1 YVSIPEDSVIPQ
13 DPPEAEELLIDVLMP
28 LRMRRIPPM
37 FAPHLWKVH
46 DATMN
51 NNARTNNICEG
62 WNNKFFNLVG
72 HYHPSVWRVIEWFQ
86 LEEATVSTIIQQD
99 GVGNPPRKRV
109 RRRYVQLQERIRN
122 LSLIFAKGKFVF
134 EGKVEFEGKV
144 VFEGKIVIEGR
155 SCMLQGKAML
165 LGKVLL
171 EGMIVIE
178 GKVVF
183 EEKSSFL
190 LIWVEFYFVAKGK
203 RK

>member
-1 YVSIPEDSVIPQ
+1 
-13 DPPEAEELLIDVLMP
+13 MP

-122 LSLIFAKGKFVF
+122 LCAGRREDHKTVA
-134 EGKVEFEGKV
+134 EFLRGV
-144 VFEGKIVIEGR
+144 GWNIR
-155 SCMLQGKAML
+155 LNHQH
-165 LGKVLL
+165 
-171 EGMIVIE
+171 
-178 GKVVF
+178 
-183 EEKSSFL
+183 
-190 LIWVEFYFVAKGK
+190 
-203 RK
+203 